1 MKVLVTG
8 TAGFIGFHLANRL
21 IKDGFEVVGLDS
33 INEYYSVSL
42 KLDRLK
48 AAGIDADDIEYNKI
62 YKSNSLKSYSF
73 IQLKLEDKE
82 NLEALFKSQQFDV
95 AVNLAAQAGV
105 RYSITNPSA
114 YIDSN
119 IVGFANLLECCRHY
133 NIKHFVYASSS
144 SVYGLNETIPFQTDQ
159 TVDHPIS
166 LYAAT
171 KKSNE
176 LMAHVYSHLYNIPT
190 TGLRFFT
197 VYGPWGRPDMAMYLF
212 TKAIINNEPIQVFN
226 NGEMERDFTY
236 VDDIVDGVI
245 RVINK
250 IPTGNVEWNGLN
262 PQPSTSK
269 APYQLYNIGNSKPV
283 KLTGFIE
290 AIEKK
295 LNKTAE
301 KKMMPMQPGDVHKTF
316 ADVNELKKNTGYQP
330 STSIETGV
338 SNFIDWY
345 VDYYKQGQP

>member
-21 IKDGFEVVGLDS
+21 IQDGFEVTGLDS
-33 INEYYSVSL
+33 INDYYSVSL
-42 KLDRLK
+42 KLDRLRS
-48 AAGIDADDIEYNKI
+48 AGIAADDIQYNTI
-62 YKSNSLKSYSF
+62 YKSNTLPGYSF

-82 NLEALFKSQQFDV
+82 NLEALFKSQKFDIV
-95 AVNLAAQAGV
+95 VNLAAQAGV
-105 RYSITNPSA
+105 RYSLTNPAA

-133 NIKHFVYASSS
+133 KIKHFVYASSS
-144 SVYGLNETIPFQTDQ
+144 SVYGLNETIPFETDQ

-176 LMAHVYSHLYNIPT
+176 LMAHVYSHLYNLPT

-212 TKAIINNEPIQVFN
+212 TDAIINDKPIQVFN

-236 VDDIVDGVI
+236 VDDIVDGVV
-245 RVINK
+245 RVINN
-250 IPTGNVEWNGLN
+250 IPTGNPDWDGAA
-262 PQPSTSK
+262 PQASTSK

-283 KLTGFIE
+283 KLTDFIE
-290 AIEKK
+290 AVEKK
-295 LNKTAE
+295 LNKKAE
-301 KKMMPMQPGDVHKTF
+301 KIMMPMQPGDVHKTY
-316 ADVNELKKNTGYQP
+316 ADVSSLTKDTGYHP
-330 STSIETGV
+330 VTTIETGV
-338 SNFIDWY
+338 GNFIDWF
-345 VDYYKQGQP
+345 VQYYGNRS

>member
-1 MKVLVTG
+1 
-8 TAGFIGFHLANRL
+8 
-21 IKDGFEVVGLDS
+21 
-33 INEYYSVSL
+33 
-42 KLDRLK
+42 
-48 AAGIDADDIEYNKI
+48 
-62 YKSNSLKSYSF
+62 
-73 IQLKLEDKE
+73 
-82 NLEALFKSQQFDV
+82 
-95 AVNLAAQAGV
+95 
-105 RYSITNPSA
+105 
-114 YIDSN
+114 
-119 IVGFANLLECCRHY
+119 
-133 NIKHFVYASSS
+133 
-144 SVYGLNETIPFQTDQ
+144 
-159 TVDHPIS
+159 
-166 LYAAT
+166 
-171 KKSNE
+171 
-176 LMAHVYSHLYNIPT
+176 MAHVYSHLYNIPT

-316 ADVNELKKNTGYQP
+316 ADVNELKKDTGYQP